1 MDNNFTL
8 HISTFTD
15 RVRAMNQQRGQDLR
29 LSAIEA
35 NNLLADITQLA
46 ANSAR
51 LSQELLDS
59 KEQDIQISV
68 DEIGRAHV

>member
-1 MDNNFTL
+1 MC
-8 HISTFTD
+8 SS
-15 RVRAMNQQRGQDLR
+15 DL

-68 DEIGRAHV
+68 DGGKF